1 MTSFTQQSTTSTIL
15 KLLDLSRQEQAGADI
30 VHLHIKSMLAAQEAE
45 QRQQHEA
52 YCSLFSTL
60 LSCCHQQSAMGS
72 PLQKHL
78 ELLKLRL
85 ETSPTLSELNEVK
98 AVLAKIADDNRGLH
112 PDVANKTDDRSST
125 SPSPYRPQATEK
137 SEPPVPEVEPVP
149 APLMPTRERPQ
160 ISSEF
165 LLLDKKRRHMEEI
178 QAALSHHLTEV
189 SEQNRALGRALN
201 TERHNIN
208 NSSNIGELQ
217 TLKLELANEISNLL
231 KNHESLTEKLDGAS
245 KFLQIIESEG
255 QELSDELKKAHT
267 LSLTDELTQLPN
279 RRAFFKR
286 IEDEVSRVQRYEY
299 PLCLALIDLDSFKAI
314 NDRYGHTAG
323 DEVLRNFA
331 ERALSGFR
339 HHDLASR
346 YGGEEF
352 AVILPNTDL
361 AGAQRALEKVRGR
374 TSQCTFQ
381 YDGNTFPIPTFSAG
395 IAHYAAGEPPASF
408 IERADKALYRAK
420 RLGRNRIEIA
430 AVEKDEITARPSH
443 HASQKAEDN

>member
-1 MTSFTQQSTTSTIL
+1 MTSFTQQSTISTIL
-15 KLLDLSRQEQAGADI
+15 KLLELSKQEQAGADI
-30 VHLHIKSMLAAQEAE
+30 VHLHIKSMLAAQEVE
-45 QRQQHEA
+45 QRHQHEA

-60 LSCCHQQSAMGS
+60 LTCCHQQAAMGS
-72 PLQKHL
+72 PLQQHL

-85 ETSPTLSELNEVK
+85 EASPPLYELNEVK
-98 AVLAKIADDNRGLH
+98 AILAKITDDNRGLN
-112 PDVANKTDDRSST
+112 PDVANKTDGST
-125 SPSPYRPQATEK
+125 ASPSSYRPQATEK
-137 SEPPVPEVEPVP
+137 TEPPTPEVEPVP
-149 APLMPTRERPQ
+149 APLIPTRERPQ

-178 QAALSHHLTEV
+178 QAALAHHLTEV

-208 NSSNIGELQ
+208 NSSDIGELQ
-217 TLKLELANEISNLL
+217 ALKLELSNEISSLL
-231 KNHESLTEKLDGAS
+231 QNHESLTEKLDSAS

-255 QELSDELKKAHT
+255 QDLSDELKKAHT

-381 YDGNTFPIPTFSAG
+381 YDGGTFPIPTFSAG
-395 IAHYAAGEPPASF
+395 IALYAAGEPPVSF

-430 AVEKDEITARPSH
+430 VVDKDEMTTRPSH
-443 HASQKAEDN
+443 HASQRTEEN